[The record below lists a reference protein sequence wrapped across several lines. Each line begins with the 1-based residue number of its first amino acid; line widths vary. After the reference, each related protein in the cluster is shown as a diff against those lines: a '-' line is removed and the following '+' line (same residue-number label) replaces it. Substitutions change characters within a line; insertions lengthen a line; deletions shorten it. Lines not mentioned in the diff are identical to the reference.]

1 MSWWKHR
8 EHLSQ
13 SVWIRAVIGG
23 SCLRH
28 VVLQCMSVM
37 SLLCSV
43 PQCNYHLLCS
53 SQKCEMMSVTEWHR
67 AQWVLW
73 LTALHTPA
81 LWYFHALQMLSR
93 LTCSEHSRS
102 HWYIKHLIWLS
113 CWLLGCVTEAL
124 SQQQD
129 TGCNRKHWGGAV
141 VSSLQ
146 THPGRCWSLGSS
158 LKHSV
163 SDRKRR
169 CLTAARRGNHV
180 THEHV
185 FLTVGLNNQQRGLVY
200 DPGNTDLWGSPP
212 KHAAQTVFHQRE
224 KPVWVTFVLLEQ
236 QMEQNVLKDG
246 GL

>member
-1 MSWWKHR
+1 MW
-8 EHLSQ
+8 
-13 SVWIRAVIGG
+13 
-23 SCLRH
+23 
-28 VVLQCMSVM
+28 
-37 SLLCSV
+37 
-43 PQCNYHLLCS
+43 S
-53 SQKCEMMSVTEWHR
+53 SQQLFTHQLCDIFMHYKYCPDSPVDK
-67 AQWVLW
+67 
-73 LTALHTPA
+73 
-81 LWYFHALQMLSR
+81 

-146 THPGRCWSLGSS
+146 THPGWCWSLGSS

-169 CLTAARRGNHV
+169 CLTAAWRGNHV

-185 FLTVGLNNQQRGLVY
+185 FLTVGLNTLRTSNVDWFMIL
-200 DPGNTDLWGSPP
+200 GNTDLWGSQP
-212 KHAAQTVFHQRE
+212 KHAAQTVSHQRE
-224 KPVWVTFVLLEQ
+224 KSVWVTFVLLEQ

>member
-1 MSWWKHR
+1 MH
-8 EHLSQ
+8 
-13 SVWIRAVIGG
+13 
-23 SCLRH
+23 
-28 VVLQCMSVM
+28 
-37 SLLCSV
+37 
-43 PQCNYHLLCS
+43 Y
-53 SQKCEMMSVTEWHR
+53 KCCPDSPVGK
-67 AQWVLW
+67 
-73 LTALHTPA
+73 
-81 LWYFHALQMLSR
+81 

-146 THPGRCWSLGSS
+146 THPGRCLSLGSS
-158 LKHSV
+158 LKLSV